1 MGVRRE
7 REHAVCRFRF
17 GLQGGMEEGVQILR
31 DIGGTG
37 VEQAAVQ
44 LDKEA
49 PLVVP
54 EADFVCCFRIGA
66 GDIL

>member
-17 GLQGGMEEGVQILR
+17 GLQGGMEEGVQI
-31 DIGGTG
+31 IGTG